1 MCGSPLHR
9 PMIPNREI
17 GKAGFRIFSFVAV
30 CRLSCFW
37 TMMGVKTVLWNEIT
51 I

>member
-30 CRLSCFW
+30 CRLPLLLDDD
-37 TMMGVKTVLWNEIT
+37 GRENRPLE
-51 I
+51 